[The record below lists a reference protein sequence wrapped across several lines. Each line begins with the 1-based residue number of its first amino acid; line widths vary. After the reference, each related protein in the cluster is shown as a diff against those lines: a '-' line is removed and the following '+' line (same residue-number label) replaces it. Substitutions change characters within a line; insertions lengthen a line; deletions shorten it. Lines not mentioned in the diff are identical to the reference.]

1 MSRGLLLNIAG
12 GAASFARAKGMPPCQ
27 TGSKGEYYL
36 LPGWER
42 VGIWPWGGGR
52 TMEWSRGEGAKLIT
66 VRIEVPRTL
75 AMWER
80 PRVATGFS
88 ESLPRDVILAHYNP
102 VTGLYFQRWSPGED
116 TAVGLGSA
124 TNINQKVYASDQ
136 RPRRLAVT

>member
-1 MSRGLLLNIAG
+1 
-12 GAASFARAKGMPPCQ
+12 
-27 TGSKGEYYL
+27 
-36 LPGWER
+36 
-42 VGIWPWGGGR
+42 
-52 TMEWSRGEGAKLIT
+52 MEWSRGEGAKLIT